1 MHVCAGINALL
12 KLPLLTCIAVEIPV
26 GHTAMIIRP
35 DFNMHYHPKR
45 RSILCQSYSNHA
57 HFCRTWDSDR
67 KDFDSDTD
75 LEVP

>member
-45 RSILCQSYSNHA
+45 RSILSASLIVIMHI
-57 HFCRTWDSDR
+57 FVGLGTRIERTS
-67 KDFDSDTD
+67 TQTQI
-75 LEVP
+75 